1 MVSELVCLCLASVL
15 ELYVSN
21 AVLFDMVG
29 NLRVLL
35 CATSFAH
42 DDINE
47 SRTHLIGEDGD
58 VRACDVEPLAWHRV
72 TIIPIGES
80 GGAKGIH
87 DGL

>member
-35 CATSFAH
+35 CVTSFAH

-47 SRTHLIGEDGD
+47 SRTHLIGWRSEMSAHVMPD
-58 VRACDVEPLAWHRV
+58 H
-72 TIIPIGES
+72 
-80 GGAKGIH
+80 
-87 DGL
+87 